1 MAKFVFQLEGVLR
14 YRHDIER
21 QRQRDVAVI
30 QGEMAALQNELQR
43 LTHEVQTSNQETRDH
58 HLLGRLDMA
67 YIAAHRRYL
76 ASAQR
81 QVMSITQ
88 TMAALQVRLEEAR
101 KRLLAAARDHKAI
114 EKLKEKHWQAW
125 NTEMH
130 RRENIALD
138 EVAMQMSY
146 RNNESPF

>member
-43 LTHEVQTSNQETRDH
+43 LTTEVQTSNQETRDH
-58 HLLGRLDMA
+58 HLRGRLDMA
-67 YIAAHRRYL
+67 FISAHRRYI

-81 QVMSITQ
+81 QVMVIAQ
-88 TMAALQVRLEEAR
+88 KMAAVQVRLEAAR
-101 KRLLAAARDHKAI
+101 KLLLAAARDFKAI
-114 EKLKEKHWQAW
+114 EKLREKHLDAW
-125 NTEMH
+125 NAEIH
-130 RRENIALD
+130 RKENIALD

-146 RNNESPF
+146 RNDEYS